1 MPRNA
6 VGMSSGY
13 DHRESQVSFRQI
25 QVFRR
30 HDNGQAELSVLGE
43 SIYMRPWCFQ
53 WTWRKTSQS
62 DFNMSQPLRAN
73 IQRGNPEKVF
83 DLIEKVGGGTYG
95 DVFKVCLYIRFI
107 SRRAS
112 ALLNFQYSRFALFD
126 LEMLLTEMRPPFLGQ
141 GYFYRGTLCCK
152 SCQSWTR

>member
-30 HDNGQAELSVLGE
+30 HDNGIAELSVLGE

-62 DFNMSQPLRAN
+62 DFKMSQPLRAN

-95 DVFKVCLYIRFI
+95 DVFKVCLYISLFPVER
-107 SRRAS
+107 
-112 ALLNFQYSRFALFD
+112 LLCLIFNIPG
-126 LEMLLTEMRPPFLGQ
+126 LLYLILKC
-141 GYFYRGTLCCK
+141 Y
-152 SCQSWTR
+152 